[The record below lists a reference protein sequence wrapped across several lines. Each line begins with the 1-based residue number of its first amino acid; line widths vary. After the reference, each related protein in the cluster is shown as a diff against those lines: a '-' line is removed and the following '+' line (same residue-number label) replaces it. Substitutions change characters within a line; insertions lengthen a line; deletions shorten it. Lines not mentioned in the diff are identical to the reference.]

1 MHLSEDK
8 LARLLEENAD
18 EPCAGL
24 IANLLKERPIATTDE
39 PCRGVRVEMRSALP
53 HAAKGEM
60 ETSICRTFQALR
72 IAVNVEFSAL
82 DLSAAAVLSKPA
94 VPSDIHVIEQLA
106 VFHED
111 VIGGELASSDED
123 DPHG

>member
-18 EPCAGL
+18 EPC
-24 IANLLKERPIATTDE
+24 
-39 PCRGVRVEMRSALP
+39 RGVRVEMRSVLP
-53 HAAKGEM
+53 HAAKGEI
-60 ETSICRTFQALR
+60 ETSICCAFQALR
-72 IAVNVEFSAL
+72 TAENVEFSAL

-106 VFHED
+106 AFHED
-111 VIGGELASSDED
+111 VIGGELASSAED